1 MSYTSIL
8 VHLDTSEAA
17 ERRLEF
23 AFKVAHQFDADLRA
37 LLTLVRP
44 ESGSFY
50 LMAGAADY
58 LMRLDRRNAERAES
72 LERHFKTEAS
82 HMKVKAEWDVTHE
95 APDVAV
101 PAAARL
107 VDLVIA
113 GQPDLDDADALVAD
127 QFAANLVLQAGR
139 PVLFV
144 PYVGGCTTVGTRVL
158 AAWDGSREA
167 ARAIG
172 DAMPFICRAKQTS
185 VVAIDALDDEPP
197 GSRLPG
203 ADIAAAIARHGAHV
217 GTVEIEG
224 VRAGEIGDALLS
236 RAADL
241 GADLIVMGGYAHS
254 RWRAL
259 ALGSATRTMLR
270 SMTLPVLMSH

>member
-23 AFKVAHQFDADLRA
+23 AFKVAHQFDAGLRA

-50 LMAGAADY
+50 VMAGAADY
-58 LMRLDRRNAERAES
+58 LMRQDRRNAERAES
-72 LERHFKTEAS
+72 LERHLKTEAS
-82 HMKVKAEWDVTHE
+82 HTKVKAEWEVTRDDPN
-95 APDVAV
+95 AAV

-107 VDLVIA
+107 ADLVIA
-113 GQPDLDDADALVAD
+113 GQPDLDDPESLVAD

-139 PVLFV
+139 PVLFM
-144 PYVGGCTTVGTRVL
+144 PYAGVCATVGTRVL
-158 AAWDGSREA
+158 VAWDGSREA

-172 DAMPFICRAKQTS
+172 DAMPFICRAKQTT
-185 VVAIDALDDEPP
+185 VVAIDALEDEPP
-197 GSRLPG
+197 ESRLPG
-203 ADIAAAIARHGAHV
+203 ADIAAAIARHGAQV

-224 VRAGEIGDALLS
+224 VHSAAIGDALLS

-254 RWRAL
+254 RWREI
-259 ALGSATRTMLR
+259 ALGGATQTMLR
-270 SMTLPVLMSH
+270 TMTLPVLMSH